1 MDSTMLRRERLSGA
15 IASFGAGLLTVLLTA
30 ARCNGSCDQVIMSNS
45 SKNGTITSPNYPN
58 PYPANT
64 RCNYHFQGEGKERV
78 QIKFTD
84 FDLYMPHEGIKE
96 CENVDS
102 VIGFITIK
110 GQRERLDNFCG
121 SQLPNQIMSNEHRMT
136 VIFQSF
142 GSRPPSVKGFR
153 AIYQFVTNFGIPS
166 GRQDPQ
172 GVCTFIYNSSEVSN
186 GTFST
191 PNYPGVYPRDTECH
205 YLFYGKSNEK
215 IYIEF
220 AYFDVEGVPP
230 CLSDTASDYV
240 EFSNFRTVDR
250 KIPRHCGNLRPTK
263 IESDADF
270 FRVSFKSNDKFD
282 GTGFEA
288 FYQFR
293 NNPDP
298 FTVRQVSAVQNR
310 QDARRSSALTA
321 VLSVLWL
328 LGVGH

>member
-1 MDSTMLRRERLSGA
+1 MTKVAQSRNSVREFVCRRTL
-15 IASFGAGLLTVLLTA
+15 
-30 ARCNGSCDQVIMSNS
+30 
-45 SKNGTITSPNYPN
+45 
-58 PYPANT
+58 
-64 RCNYHFQGEGKERV
+64 
-78 QIKFTD
+78 
-84 FDLYMPHEGIKE
+84 

-240 EFSNFRTVDR
+240 EFSNFRT
-250 KIPRHCGNLRPTK
+250 
-263 IESDADF
+263 
-270 FRVSFKSNDKFD
+270 SNDKFD

-293 NNPDP
+293 NNPGA
-298 FTVRQVSAVQNR
+298 FFHQVTTCSCQ
-310 QDARRSSALTA
+310 L
-321 VLSVLWL
+321 
-328 LGVGH
+328 

>member
-1 MDSTMLRRERLSGA
+1 MGADVAERIVPRAQDAL
-15 IASFGAGLLTVLLTA
+15 AS
-30 ARCNGSCDQVIMSNS
+30 
-45 SKNGTITSPNYPN
+45 
-58 PYPANT
+58 
-64 RCNYHFQGEGKERV
+64 
-78 QIKFTD
+78 
-84 FDLYMPHEGIKE
+84 
-96 CENVDS
+96 
-102 VIGFITIK
+102 
-110 GQRERLDNFCG
+110 QRL
-121 SQLPNQIMSNEHRMT
+121 
-136 VIFQSF
+136 
-142 GSRPPSVKGFR
+142 
-153 AIYQFVTNFGIPS
+153 
-166 GRQDPQ
+166 
-172 GVCTFIYNSSEVSN
+172 CTFIYNSSEVSN

-205 YLFYGKSNEK
+205 YLFYGRSNEK

-293 NNPDP
+293 NNP
-298 FTVRQVSAVQNR
+298 VH
-310 QDARRSSALTA
+310 RSSPATALLSL
-321 VLSVLWL
+321 VLLWL
-328 LGVGH
+328 LVADH